1 MENKEWLDKKV
12 IHFKRRRKK
21 RERKKKKRSTS
32 WLKY

>member
-21 RERKKKKRSTS
+21 RERKKRKDP
-32 WLKY
+32 LVG